1 MSIFLIFIVM
11 THVFLYY
18 LINRKS
24 VLSKIKKANIS
35 AVLSNVLWIIVIHL
49 LISVLPLIS
58 SDFHKEAV
66 LNSIPS
72 IYLVGGLFMLGYLI
86 LINLGFWIIK
96 AIH

>member
-1 MSIFLIFIVM
+1 VSIFLIFIVM

>member
-1 MSIFLIFIVM
+1 VSIFVNFIVV

-24 VLSKIKKANIS
+24 TLSKIKKANIS

-58 SDFHKEAV
+58 SDFHKEVV